1 MADRSLIVVNYRS
14 AALCRDA
21 VASARASSAE
31 PLEVVV
37 VDNSCDPLE
46 AAALEP
52 IGADRLIV
60 SPANLGY
67 AAGANAGIAAS
78 SGSLLVVSNPDVVFG
93 PGCID
98 GLGDALGG
106 RVALAGP
113 RFSWDEGGSWLLPPA
128 EVTTLRGEVSR
139 RMASR
144 SATGALHRSKRRFLD
159 RVAFWRATEPL
170 RVGAVSGAVMAI
182 DRDAW
187 SRVGKF
193 DERYRL
199 YYEEIDFM
207 RALAREG
214 LELRYVPSARCR
226 HIYDQSA
233 AGGDEHRGK
242 FGESEMLYLEKW
254 HGPAARLV
262 RLLEF
267 GSGLAPQPSVPLL
280 ASEVIAVPA
289 PAGDFVVEASPLES
303 FDTAAGHFPRDEA
316 PRFPGEV
323 WESFRG
329 ETLFVRVVEAQTGR
343 EVSRGALRKSA

>member
-1 MADRSLIVVNYRS
+1 
-14 AALCRDA
+14 
-21 VASARASSAE
+21 
-31 PLEVVV
+31 
-37 VDNSCDPLE
+37 
-46 AAALEP
+46 
-52 IGADRLIV
+52 
-60 SPANLGY
+60 
-67 AAGANAGIAAS
+67 
-78 SGSLLVVSNPDVVFG
+78 
-93 PGCID
+93 
-98 GLGDALGG
+98 
-106 RVALAGP
+106 
-113 RFSWDEGGSWLLPPA
+113 
-128 EVTTLRGEVSR
+128 
-139 RMASR
+139 MASR
-144 SATGALHRSKRRFLD
+144 SVPGALHRSKRRFLE
-159 RVAFWRATEPL
+159 RVAFWRATSPL

-187 SRVGKF
+187 RRAGKF

-254 HGPAARLV
+254 HGPAVRLL

-267 GSGLAPQPSVPLL
+267 GSVLTPRPSVLL
-280 ASEVIAVPA
+280 LPSEAIPVPA
-289 PAGDFVVEASPLES
+289 PAGNFVVEASPLES
-303 FDTAAGHFPRDEA
+303 FDTAAGHFPEDGE
-316 PRFPGEV
+316 PRVPGEV

-343 EVSRGALRKSA
+343 EVTRGVLRKSA